1 MGEIKK
7 KCKKKKKMKW
17 NIEKFRILTKNIKT
31 NVKQK

>member
-7 KCKKKKKMKW
+7 KCKKKKNEMKYW
-17 NIEKFRILTKNIKT
+17 KFRILTKNIKT